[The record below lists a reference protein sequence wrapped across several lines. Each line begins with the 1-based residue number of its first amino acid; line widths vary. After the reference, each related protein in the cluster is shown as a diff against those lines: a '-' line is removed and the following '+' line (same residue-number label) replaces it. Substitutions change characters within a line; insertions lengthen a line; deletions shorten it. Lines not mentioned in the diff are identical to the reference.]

1 MVIKET
7 RMHMA
12 TPEACFQ
19 ATTADQ
25 CHHQLQLFL
34 PARSLY
40 WTTSF
45 RASFESLCKD
55 DLSVNIRH
63 LLATLGPLNIFAL
76 TSGKLQSKPPWSN
89 LVNTVTISNSFT
101 NLPIPQR
108 GRQLPT
114 PSPDTECT
122 QQLAR
127 HLAVVLVDV
136 PSRNHPTCDNRR
148 PSHSTRGALETNGIF
163 PLRPRVLAPSPPDD
177 RSIGS
182 TWHI

>member
-1 MVIKET
+1 MVIKEM

-40 WTTSF
+40 WTISF
-45 RASFESLCKD
+45 RGSFESICKD

-63 LLATLGPLNIFAL
+63 LLATLGPLNLFAL
-76 TSGKLQSKPPWSN
+76 TSGKLACKPLQSN
-89 LVNTVTISNSFT
+89 LVNTVTVSNSFT

-108 GRQLPT
+108 GWQLPT
-114 PSPDTECT
+114 PSPDTKCA

-127 HLAVVLVDV
+127 YLALVLVDI
-136 PSRNHPTCDNRR
+136 PPRNHATHDN
-148 PSHSTRGALETNGIF
+148 
-163 PLRPRVLAPSPPDD
+163 
-177 RSIGS
+177 
-182 TWHI
+182 